1 MFQSELP
8 YDVPSY
14 PYSGYNV
21 TAGVKAH
28 TSYGAGVYHYFR
40 DYKVTVQSAITCP
53 PALEV
58 RSCHPSCTLH
68 YTQLTLHNVMHCMLL
83 YYGAA
88 LHWRAACELLMT
100 FTGPCRWIFCAYS
113 RLFTTRW
120 RYSSTETVRAD
131 YTQLHSSDVHAAARW
146 HACACWC

>member
-21 TAGVKAH
+21 TADVKAH

-58 RSCHPSCTLH
+58 RSCHPSFLH
-68 YTQLTLHNVMHCMLL
+68 TALHTVNTACDALHAAILC
-83 YYGAA
+83 AA

-131 YTQLHSSDVHAAARW
+131 YTQLHSSDVHAAACW
-146 HACACWC
+146 HVCACWC